1 MAKTQLELGAD
12 TSSMEAGIRRANA
25 SLKSLE
31 DRAKGT
37 TAGLRSIEGIF
48 KATGILLGVN
58 ALSNALQSAYRHAK
72 ELGDNATAAQKA
84 FVKVGDAISS
94 FKLEYL
100 NSVAETF
107 GSIAE
112 KIGLINREEMIRQNN
127 QEAEIKFLQERNRI
141 MREYDALAKS
151 TSAKVVANIP
161 GERTGANIRNLDE
174 ETNRI
179 VNLEGDIA
187 NLRDKLANTTD
198 MVDRMMI
205 KGEIKGLTYNVEDL
219 KKKRQEIS
227 NSVYDVAMDDIRK
240 ITDTMRDRGMSEDEI
255 NQNDLIRSFYEAKDN
270 WEDAAG
276 KALND
281 LFTAENTGFNNLNV
295 SDILA
300 NPKGVIEGF
309 NKKIQDL
316 NLVDAQKE
324 ALMKYVES
332 SVKGLESTSA
342 FVNKKYDDEIE
353 LIKANAKTAEDT
365 ASKTLSG
372 MALIKELENIE
383 FSKKSAISRSEINR
397 RKELTE
403 KFERVRAQNAAGFYT
418 VSGAISP
425 APSPEMAAYAKS
437 VSEQLSRDFQK
448 SEEAQKEQD
457 KNSEESSKKREER
470 EKARRESWKKMRDDE
485 TKALVEEGYYMQAIA
500 KLEEDIADLDEDA
513 VDYLEKKRDLNL
525 EILDIKKMQKKEEED
540 AAVKKGREALEGA
553 GLQIDSEGGYFRMSK
568 SGKKIKVS
576 KEDAIRSMAE
586 RAKNAQRTEEINKR
600 NINIT
605 EKKTPRTAEEYLRDI
620 ADALAIQENKGE
632 KK

>member
-174 ETNRI
+174 ETNMI